1 MCQFIETICIRNGEP
16 ERLSWHNARL
26 NRTRLEALNQNIKI
40 NLANY
45 IHVPDEAKNGLFKCR
60 VTYRETIK
68 KVEFEPYSMRALQSL
83 RLVNADY
90 VDYRYK
96 YADREMLKD
105 LFAQRGNADD
115 VLLVKNG
122 FITDTSYA
130 NIVFRKGEKW
140 FTPDTPLLPGTRR
153 ASYINESRIEPIP
166 IQPRMLSEF
175 DEARIINAMIS
186 IEESPTIPIGNI
198 KW

>member
-26 NRTRLEALNQNIKI
+26 NRTRQELLNLVEGIDLTN
-40 NLANY
+40 NLSIPA
-45 IHVPDEAKNGLFKCR
+45 EAKKGLFKCR
-60 VTYRETIK
+60 VTYRETIE
-68 KVEFEPYSMRALQSL
+68 KVEFEPYSIRPVHSL
-83 RLVNADY
+83 RLVNADNVNY
-90 VDYRYK
+90 PYK
-96 YADREMLKD
+96 YANRGKLQN

-130 NIVFRKGEKW
+130 NIVFRKVEKW

-153 ASYINESRIEPIP
+153 ACYLSEGCIEALPIRP
-166 IQPRMLSEF
+166 EMLHEF
-175 DEARIINAMIS
+175 DEARLINAMIS
-186 IEESPTIPIGNI
+186 LEESPVIRIENI
-198 KW
+198 NW